1 MIPFA
6 PIRKI
11 FSQTTAL
18 STKMTGSFSTSNTVS
33 PHFSR
38 RFILFFFSIKTLY
51 SLLAR
56 RWRGRCA
63 LQQSVGCIGCA
74 TRNISLRVEQGRCS
88 RSAPDEDW
96 VRRCLGFVAEVWGVF
111 LSGHFCSGKCEHHQQ
126 KRLYGAVTE
135 CGFHNILLFFPD
147 EFVVY

>member
-56 RWRGRCA
+56 QWRGRCA
-63 LQQSVGCIGCA
+63 LQRHVGRMRCA

-88 RSAPDEDW
+88 RSASDGD
-96 VRRCLGFVAEVWGVF
+96 
-111 LSGHFCSGKCEHHQQ
+111 
-126 KRLYGAVTE
+126 
-135 CGFHNILLFFPD
+135 
-147 EFVVY
+147 